1 MKQGIII
8 LSIIAVVLIFGILF
22 ENMKVQN
29 VDAPAKPILKVE
41 QPDPPSS
48 EGWKQLNG
56 ELPKTSTGYMVENK

>member
-1 MKQGIII
+1 MKQGVII
-8 LSIIAVVLIFGILF
+8 LSIIAVALIFGILF

-48 EGWKQLNG
+48 EGWEHLNS
-56 ELPKTSTGYMVENK
+56 ELPKTSTGYIVENN